1 MRLCYMSGYINFP
14 SNPVKNI
21 NMPLFPTF
29 RQQTSYNHSMK
40 SIFSNNATV
49 YYKPH
54 TLSSGTGTV
63 KNARR
68 KWIRT

>member
-1 MRLCYMSGYINFP
+1 MSGYIKFP

-40 SIFSNNATV
+40 SIFSNNANV

-54 TLSSGTGTV
+54 SLASGGIGTV
-63 KNARR
+63 KNSRR
-68 KWIRT
+68 KWKHT

>member
-1 MRLCYMSGYINFP
+1 MSGYINFP

-29 RQQTSYNHSMK
+29 RQQTVYNHSMK
-40 SIFSNNATV
+40 SIFSNNANV

-54 TLSSGTGTV
+54 TLASGGVGTV
-63 KNARR
+63 KNSR
-68 KWIRT
+68 KKWTRT

>member
-1 MRLCYMSGYINFP
+1 MSGYINFP

-40 SIFSNNATV
+40 SIFSNNANV

-54 TLSSGTGTV
+54 SLSSGGVGTV
-63 KNARR
+63 KNSRI
-68 KWIRT
+68 KWKHT

>member
-1 MRLCYMSGYINFP
+1 MSGYINFP

-29 RQQTSYNHSMK
+29 PKQTIYNHSMK
-40 SIFSNNATV
+40 SIFSNNTNV

-54 TLSSGTGTV
+54 SLASGGVGTV
-63 KNARR
+63 KNSRR
-68 KWIRT
+68 KGNHT